1 MVADGLPGGEVSMTD
16 LGLDDGSGVD
26 RRNAEELIKDSG
38 LRAIGITGS
47 LGTSGAP
54 KRPAPSPPPSARAK
68 ASAKASAKARAKAPS
83 AKATVS
89 QRLEGLLVPDAPET
103 PETPPA
109 KKQKTQHEDSAAA
122 AGFASDSSGA
132 GDYILRLC

>member
-1 MVADGLPGGEVSMTD
+1 MLGDGLPGEEVSMAD
-16 LGLDDGSGVD
+16 LGLNDASGVG
-26 RRNAEELIKDSG
+26 RRNTEELIKESG

-47 LGTSGAP
+47 LDASGAP

-132 GDYILRLC
+132 GDYILC